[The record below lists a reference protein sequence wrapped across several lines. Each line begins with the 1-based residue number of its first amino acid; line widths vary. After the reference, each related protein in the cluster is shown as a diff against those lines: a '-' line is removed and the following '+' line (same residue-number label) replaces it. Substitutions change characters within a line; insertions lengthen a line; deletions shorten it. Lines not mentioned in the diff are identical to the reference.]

1 MSRIREGI
9 YQTLG
14 SKDEYTWNYTECTI
28 DGINAVTKFMND
40 QKTLEWVYDEIQHP
54 DCEGF
59 TTAYSWIEN
68 DEPQLLMLSC
78 RTKAGMM

>member
-28 DGINAVTKFMND
+28 AGMDAVIKFMNS
-40 QKTLEWVYDEIQHP
+40 QKTLEWTYDEINHP
-54 DCEGF
+54 DNEGH
-59 TTAYSWIEN
+59 TAAYSWIEN

>member
-1 MSRIREGI
+1 MSKIREGI
-9 YQTLG
+9 FRTLN
-14 SKDEYTWNYTECTI
+14 SNNNYTWNYTECTI

-40 QKTLEWVYDEIQHP
+40 QKTLEWVYEEITHP

-59 TTAYSWIEN
+59 TTAYSWVEN

-78 RTKAGMM
+78 RTKEGMM

>member
-14 SKDEYTWNYTECTI
+14 SKNEYTWNYTECTI

-59 TTAYSWIEN
+59 TMAYSWIEN

-78 RTKAGMM
+78 RTKEGMM